1 VTITN
6 ALSAG
11 IGFALEY
18 VRAAGE
24 RIREQVEPIVTGVV
38 RLVADPLGF
47 RRAAPA
53 PPGPAAA
60 GDPQAQVE
68 EAKYYLGSAPAAPRV
83 DREPGDLPRAYGQDR
98 LVLLARDPW
107 WLFAYWEITPTTRVE
122 TLRQLGADGEGAGE
136 VLRVSD
142 GAAWFDVELSPG
154 AESWYVNVG
163 RPATCFSAEIGLRT
177 PRGRFVPL
185 ARSNTAAT
193 PPAQPAADTTVRW
206 VTLRRHG
213 TPVDAG
219 AGWSGGRVVTEPSPD
234 LAADAARSSDVHV
247 PQ

>member
-1 VTITN
+1 MTITN
-6 ALSAG
+6 ALGAG
-11 IGFALEY
+11 VGFALER

-24 RIREQVEPIVTGVV
+24 RIREHVEPIVVALVQFVV
-38 RLVADPLGF
+38 DPLWF
-47 RRAAPA
+47 RRSAPALPA
-53 PPGPAAA
+53 PPAA
-60 GDPQAQVE
+60 GDLQAQVE

-107 WLFAYWEITPTTRVE
+107 WIFVYWEITPTTRVE
-122 TLRQLGADGEGAGE
+122 TLRQLGADGEGARE

-142 GAAWFDVELSPG
+142 GAAWFDVEFSPG
-154 AESWYVNVG
+154 AERWYVNVG

-177 PRGRFVPL
+177 PGGRFVPL
-185 ARSNTAAT
+185 ARSNAAAT

-213 TPVDAG
+213 TPVEAG
-219 AGWSGGRVVTEPSPD
+219 AGWSGARVVTDPPAD
-234 LAADAARSSDVHV
+234 LGADAARSSDVHV